1 MAQDG
6 CDDTFEAFC
15 DCLRHEISGYA
26 GRVDYGNL
34 RHQIDVWETSDG
46 GRVTNLALV
55 YETPGGSTDQINV
68 SFDHRTSLFSIV
80 DDAEYLTPSVEEV
93 MAHVRPRVASI
104 PEKRRESLFAEIRRQ
119 IDGGV
124 GRAGLFG
131 HINRL
136 MQSDF
141 KGGTITHQEL
151 QEAMR
156 FAVQYSRG
164 VPPGSSLSSPPGGA
178 GA

>member
-1 MAQDG
+1 MAQNG
-6 CDDTFEAFC
+6 CDDAFEAFC
-15 DCLRHEISGYA
+15 NRLRQEISEYA
-26 GRVDYGNL
+26 GRVEYGNL
-34 RHQIDVWETSDG
+34 RYKTDVWESVDG
-46 GRVTNLALV
+46 QRNTNLALV

-68 SFDHRTSLFSIV
+68 SFDHSTGLFSIV
-80 DDAEYLTPSVEEV
+80 DEAEHLTPCAEEV

-104 PEKRRESLFAEIRRQ
+104 PERRRESLFAEIRRQ

-141 KGGTITHQEL
+141 RGGTITHQEL

-164 VPPGSSLSSPPGGA
+164 VPPGTSPPPPPAGA
-178 GA
+178 GS

>member
-1 MAQDG
+1 MAQNG
-6 CDDTFEAFC
+6 CDDAFEAFC
-15 DCLRHEISGYA
+15 DRLRQEISAFA
-26 GRVDYGNL
+26 GRVEYGNL
-34 RHQIDVWETSDG
+34 RYKTDVWETAEG
-46 GRVTNLALV
+46 NRVTNLALV

-68 SFDHRTSLFSIV
+68 SFDHATDLFSIV
-80 DDAEYLTPSVEEV
+80 EDSEHLTPSADEV
-93 MAHVRPRVASI
+93 MAHVRPRVACI
-104 PEKRRESLFAEIRRQ
+104 PEKRRESLQAEIRRQ

-164 VPPGSSLSSPPGGA
+164 WQERNGKP
-178 GA
+178 